1 MCLQFFPPSAGFQPY
16 LLGYIQRHFE
26 AGGGVGSFGGNGMN
40 HDSLEG
46 MRWSIHAQISH
57 YACKYLERSY
67 SNIYRLGWLVNLH
80 QQQHS

>member
-1 MCLQFFPPSAGFQPY
+1 MEYIWKPFPFDIIKVIYLFSAMCLQFFPPSAGFQPY

-26 AGGGVGSFGGNGMN
+26 AGGGVGGMGGNGMN

-57 YACKYLERSY
+57 YACK
-67 SNIYRLGWLVNLH
+67 
-80 QQQHS
+80 